1 MCPKPTFQICL
12 PLALPLHPA
21 VTVAWFVIVSATM
34 NTMRT
39 PSVRPL
45 GSSPSAP
52 VPWRYLGTL
61 AHRARPT
68 APCSLPA
75 TLLHSEPLRLQRTL
89 GSYGRMLRTRPAD
102 STTARRPVAR
112 HTTPCDSIVANH
124 IIGPPRLALSVS
136 YPTTPSPCGIIANV
150 TIGHSCRFQRNQ
162 AEGNVSNDTKGCRP
176 WVPFVGNDTERCW
189 HPSPK
194 LGTFI
199 AYTLRS
205 VRSAGRRRAQTF
217 GPTCHFSAYV

>member
-68 APCSLPA
+68 APCSGPA

-124 IIGPPRLALSVS
+124 TIRLA
-136 YPTTPSPCGIIANV
+136 SPCPVRII
-150 TIGHSCRFQRNQ
+150 
-162 AEGNVSNDTKGCRP
+162 SNDTIALRYHSQRNHR
-176 WVPFVGNDTERCW
+176 PFV
-189 HPSPK
+189 S
-194 LGTFI
+194 F
-199 AYTLRS
+199 
-205 VRSAGRRRAQTF
+205 
-217 GPTCHFSAYV
+217 PT